1 MKELGLSI
9 HKLRSLLI
17 HADKNNTWYEVYSSN
32 FENGSA
38 LFWEWVAL
46 TEGVIQALLA
56 NQIVVSNFRPSG
68 HAYMDLTPPKPMPR
82 HKSVT
87 IIQARR
93 TGKNY
98 NHINPIDLHKY

>member
-1 MKELGLSI
+1 MKEPGLST
-9 HKLRSLLI
+9 HKLRALLT

-32 FENGSA
+32 VEKNSC
-38 LFWEWVAL
+38 FWEWVAL
-46 TEGVIQALLA
+46 TEGVIQALLTD
-56 NQIVVSNFRPSG
+56 QIVVSNFRPSG
-68 HAYMDLTPPKPMPR
+68 HVYMDLTPPKPIPR